1 MPAPLDISLLY
12 VEDEPTV
19 RQSIAR
25 SLSTV
30 VENITAVENGL
41 EALQAVD
48 TASFDLIVTDIRMP
62 KMDGLHLIEALRQKG
77 INLPIVITSAFNDI
91 DYFKKAIDLKVE
103 KFISKPIR
111 VKELIELIA
120 TFAKRIADGRS
131 LLSRQQE
138 LEHYRQ
144 AIDATSFVIRIDP
157 KGNIVTMN
165 KDIAY
170 YLTGSAGTEAGAPT
184 LAMLFTPQLI
194 ETLLAQANAL
204 DIFHQATVL
213 AYGGA
218 HYNVQLTAFASLLYN
233 EAVQEITVIL
243 NDITPLLQEKE
254 KMINRLFMDELT
266 GLPNRQKLFH
276 DLRRDE
282 GQKAIFI
289 IDIERFSNINY
300 FYGFEVGDTILKQM
314 GAILQQYWPSSWPK
328 ELYRSE
334 ADHFVIVTE
343 TGEAF
348 SRQTVKKLAADL
360 VNHIESHAFTLDD
373 SNLNVD
379 VTIGGS
385 CSGGHDLYTEALMA
399 LVTAKEQHLSTLCF
413 DALTGVKERFSLNLT
428 IQQKI
433 KKAIEAEQIV
443 NFYQPIVDRDKR
455 LVKYEALIRMHD
467 PDDHEHILTPAMFLE
482 IAKQSKNYFL
492 LTQTVIRNV
501 FRDFGDGAFDVSINL
516 SFDDIVNPDISRF
529 LEEQLKAFPR
539 AKITV
544 ELLENEGFKD
554 IQKTIDFCQQIKAY
568 GVSISIDDFGSGY
581 SNFSRFFEIPA
592 DILKIDGSLVK
603 RVHDERG
610 KAVLRAITTFARNF
624 GFTTVAE
631 FVEDEAIFEALKPL
645 DVDLFQGNF
654 FSMPKPLEQL
664 E

>member
-1 MPAPLDISLLY
+1 MSAPLDISLLY
-12 VEDEPTV
+12 VEDEPAV
-19 RQSIAR
+19 RQSITR

-30 VENITAVENGL
+30 VENIASVENGL
-41 EALQAVD
+41 EALQLLEN
-48 TASFDLIVTDIRMP
+48 ASFDLIVTDIRMP
-62 KMDGLHLIEALRQKG
+62 KMDGLHLIEALREKG

-111 VKELIELIA
+111 VKDLIDLIA
-120 TFAKRIADGRS
+120 AFAKRISDARS

-144 AIDATSFVIRIDP
+144 AVDATSFVIRIDP
-157 KGNIVTMN
+157 QGNIVTMN
-165 KDIAY
+165 KDIAR
-170 YLTGSAGTEAGAPT
+170 YLTGSADEKAGEPT
-184 LAMLFTPQLI
+184 LATLFAPKLVAS
-194 ETLLAQANAL
+194 LLEQTNAL
-204 DIFHQATVL
+204 DIFHRAAVL
-213 AYGGA
+213 TYGGA

-254 KMINRLFMDELT
+254 QMINRLFMDELT

-276 DLRRDE
+276 DLREHE

-314 GAILQQYWPSSWPK
+314 SVILKQYWPSPWPK
-328 ELYRSE
+328 KLYRSE

-343 TGEAF
+343 LAETF
-348 SRQTVKKLAADL
+348 SKESVRTLAADL
-360 VNHIESHAFTLDD
+360 VKHIESVAFALDD
-373 SNLNVD
+373 SSINVD

-399 LVTAKEQHLSTLCF
+399 LVTAKGQHRSTLCF
-413 DALTGVKERFSLNLT
+413 NELTGVKERFNLNLT

-433 KKAIEAEQIV
+433 KKALEGEQIV
-443 NFYQPIVDRDKR
+443 NYYQPIVDGDKR
-455 LVKYEALIRMHD
+455 LVKYEALVRMRD
-467 PDDHEHILTPAMFLE
+467 PENHEQILTPAMFLE
-482 IAKQSKNYFL
+482 IAKQSKYYFL

-516 SFDDIVNPDISRF
+516 SFDDIVNPEISRF
-529 LEEQLKAFPR
+529 LEEQLKAYPR
-539 AKITV
+539 ARITV

-645 DVDLFQGNF
+645 DVDLFQGNY
-654 FSMPKPLEQL
+654 FSMPKPLEHL
-664 E
+664 